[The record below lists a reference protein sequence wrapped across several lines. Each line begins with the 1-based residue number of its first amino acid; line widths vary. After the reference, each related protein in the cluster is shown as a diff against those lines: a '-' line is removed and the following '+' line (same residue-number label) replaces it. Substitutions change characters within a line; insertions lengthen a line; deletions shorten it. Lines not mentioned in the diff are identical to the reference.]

1 MLLNH
6 SQVQS
11 PGLRHLTTA
20 HLAQTMTLL
29 SMTMVEL
36 RQKIEAELATN
47 PALEIMDERRCPNC
61 NRVVAVYGPC
71 PICSHPATPNQE
83 EPIVYLSDRRDLY
96 TSSQGN
102 SVSVSDLPDDN
113 FIPLIEDLPTYLM
126 RQIAP
131 DLASEDRLIAAHILT
146 SLDDD
151 GFLPIPINEIAR
163 YHHVP
168 LSRVETVLSLIQHA
182 EPIGVGAHS
191 PQEALLIQIEV
202 LAESRP
208 VPQLAEQTIREE
220 MDNLSRRQYA
230 EMARHL
236 GITQLKAKEIAQFIS
251 DNLNPYPA
259 RSHWGD
265 IHYGTGETPP
275 MYVQPDAII
284 RLLDERDPNSS
295 LVIEVLTPY
304 HGTLYINSLFR
315 QAIREVQSD
324 QKEQWKAD
332 LEHASLLI
340 KCLQQRNNTM
350 RRLMFTIAKRQRVF
364 ILRGDHYL
372 IPMTRASLADE
383 LGVHEST
390 ISRAVAGKTIQV
402 PNGRLVPLGRFF
414 DRSLHIRAALRQI
427 INTEQYP
434 LSDSQIMVKL
444 KEQGY
449 DVARRTIA
457 KYRSMEDILP
467 ARLRHPHAN

>member
-11 PGLRHLTTA
+11 QQLRHLTTA

-36 RQKIEAELATN
+36 RQKIEAELAAN

-61 NRVVAVYGPC
+61 NRIVAVRGPC
-71 PICSHPATPNQE
+71 PICSHPANIKQE

-96 TSSQGN
+96 SSSQTSN
-102 SVSVSDLPDDN
+102 ISVSDLPDDN
-113 FIPLIEDLPTYLM
+113 FTPNIEDLPTYVM

-131 DLASEDRLIAAHILT
+131 DLASEDRRIAAHILT

-151 GFLPIPINEIAR
+151 GLLSIPTIEIAH
-163 YHHVP
+163 YQHVP
-168 LSRVETVLSLIQHA
+168 LSRVEKALSLIQHA

-191 PQEALLIQIEV
+191 PQQALLIQIEV
-202 LAESRP
+202 LAENRP
-208 VPQLAEQTIREE
+208 VPQLAEQIIREE
-220 MDNLSRRQYA
+220 MDNLCRRQYS
-230 EMARHL
+230 EIARHF
-236 GITQLKAKEIAQFIS
+236 GISQQRAKEIAQFIS

-265 IHYGTGETPP
+265 IHYGAKPTPP
-275 MYVQPDAII
+275 IYIQPDAII
-284 RLLDERDPNSS
+284 SLLDDRDPNSS
-295 LVIEVLTPY
+295 LVIEVLTPFY
-304 HGTLYINSLFR
+304 GTLHINALFR
-315 QAIREVQSD
+315 QAIHEVHSD
-324 QKEQWKAD
+324 QVEQWKSD

-350 RRLMFTIAKRQRVF
+350 RRLMFTIAKRQRDF
-364 ILRGDHYL
+364 ILHGDHYL
-372 IPMTRASLADE
+372 IPMTRACLAGE

-390 ISRAVAGKTIQV
+390 ISRAVAGKTVQV
-402 PNGRLVPLGRFF
+402 PNGQLIPLERFF

-427 INTEQYP
+427 IDIEQSP
-434 LSDSQIMVKL
+434 LSDSQIMAKL

-457 KYRSMEDILP
+457 KYRAMEDILP
-467 ARLRHPHAN
+467 ARLRHPHAD

>member
-1 MLLNH
+1 
-6 SQVQS
+6 VQ
-11 PGLRHLTTA
+11 
-20 HLAQTMTLL
+20 
-29 SMTMVEL
+29 
-36 RQKIEAELATN
+36 
-47 PALEIMDERRCPNC
+47 
-61 NRVVAVYGPC
+61 
-71 PICSHPATPNQE
+71 
-83 EPIVYLSDRRDLY
+83 
-96 TSSQGN
+96 
-102 SVSVSDLPDDN
+102 
-113 FIPLIEDLPTYLM
+113 
-126 RQIAP
+126 
-131 DLASEDRLIAAHILT
+131 
-146 SLDDD
+146 
-151 GFLPIPINEIAR
+151 
-163 YHHVP
+163 
-168 LSRVETVLSLIQHA
+168 TVLSLIQHA

-236 GITQLKAKEIAQFIS
+236 GITQLRAKEIAQFIS
-251 DNLNPYPA
+251 NNLNPYPA

-284 RLLDERDPNSS
+284 SLLDERDPNSS

-315 QAIREVQSD
+315 QAIHEVQPD
-324 QKEQWKAD
+324 QMERWKAD

-402 PNGRLVPLGRFF
+402 PNGQLVPLERFF

>member
-11 PGLRHLTTA
+11 QEQRHLTTA

-36 RQKIEAELATN
+36 RQKIEAELAAN
-47 PALEIMDERRCPNC
+47 PALEIMDERHCPNC
-61 NRVVAVYGPC
+61 NRLVAVRGPC
-71 PICSHPATPNQE
+71 PICSHPTNINQE

-96 TSSQGN
+96 SSSQTSN
-102 SVSVSDLPDDN
+102 ISVSDLPDDN
-113 FIPLIEDLPTYLM
+113 FTPLIEDLPTYVM

-131 DLASEDRLIAAHILT
+131 DLASEDRIIAAHILT

-151 GFLPIPINEIAR
+151 GLLSIPTIEIAH

-168 LSRVETVLSLIQHA
+168 LSRVEKALSLIQHA

-191 PQEALLIQIEV
+191 PQQALLIQIEV
-202 LAESRP
+202 LAENRP
-208 VPQLAEQTIREE
+208 VPQLAEQIIREE
-220 MDNLSRRQYA
+220 MDNLCRRQYS
-230 EMARHL
+230 EIARRL
-236 GITQLKAKEIAQFIS
+236 GISQQRIKEIAQFIS

-265 IHYGTGETPP
+265 IHYGAKPTPP
-275 MYVQPDAII
+275 IYIQPDAII
-284 RLLDERDPNSS
+284 SLLDDRDPNSS
-295 LVIEVLTPY
+295 LVIEVLTPFY
-304 HGTLYINSLFR
+304 GTLHINSLFR
-315 QAIREVQSD
+315 QAIHEVHSD
-324 QKEQWKAD
+324 LVEQWKSD

-350 RRLMFTIAKRQRVF
+350 RRLMFTIAKRQRDF
-364 ILRGDHYL
+364 ILHGDHCL
-372 IPMTRASLADE
+372 IPMTRACLAGE

-390 ISRAVAGKTIQV
+390 ISRAVAGKTVQV
-402 PNGRLVPLGRFF
+402 PNGQLIPLERFF
-414 DRSLHIRAALRQI
+414 DRSLHIRTALRQI
-427 INTEQYP
+427 IDIEQSP
-434 LSDSQIMVKL
+434 LSDSQIMAKL

-457 KYRSMEDILP
+457 KYRAMEDILP
-467 ARLRHPHAN
+467 ARLRHPHAD

>member
-1 MLLNH
+1 MLINH

-11 PGLRHLTTA
+11 PELRHLTTA

-61 NRVVAVYGPC
+61 NRVVVVRGPC
-71 PICSHPATPNQE
+71 PICSHPANTNHE

-102 SVSVSDLPDDN
+102 SISESDLPDDN
-113 FIPLIEDLPTYLM
+113 FIPLIEDLPTYVM

-151 GFLPIPINEIAR
+151 GLLTIPTNEIAL
-163 YHHVP
+163 YHHIP
-168 LSRVETVLSLIQHA
+168 LSRVENVLTLIQHA

-191 PQEALLIQIEV
+191 PQQALLIQIEV
-202 LAESRP
+202 LSESQS
-208 VPQLAEQTIREE
+208 VPQLAERIVREK
-220 MDNLSRRQYA
+220 MDTLSRRQYA
-230 EMARHL
+230 EIARYL
-236 GITQLKAKEIAQFIS
+236 GISQQRAKEIAQFIS

-265 IHYGTGETPP
+265 IHYGARAIPP
-275 MYVQPDAII
+275 MYVQPDAFIS
-284 RLLDERDPNSS
+284 LLDEKDPNSS
-295 LVIEVLTPY
+295 LVVEVLTPY
-304 HGTLYINSLFR
+304 HGTLHINPLFR
-315 QAIREVQSD
+315 QALHEVESD
-324 QKEQWKAD
+324 QVEQWKSD

-350 RRLMFTIAKRQRVF
+350 RRLMFTIAKRQRDF
-364 ILRGDHYL
+364 ILHGDHYL
-372 IPMTRASLADE
+372 IPTTRASLAEE

-402 PNGRLVPLGRFF
+402 PSGQLVPLGRFF

-427 INTEQYP
+427 VNKEQYP

-457 KYRSMEDILP
+457 KYRSIEDILP